1 MDEPKRTS
9 PRWSSTTK
17 LVVGLTFVAIV
28 AALLIQFHTIVGPL
42 LMAFIFSYLLHPVAG
57 LINRSLH
64 VSWRAAVGILFLLI
78 LFLLLGLLTLGGVG
92 LVNQI
97 QSLITALQINLERLP
112 TIIEDV
118 AAWASRFGVDLSHID
133 LTAVSDQLLSM
144 GQSILSQMGSLIG
157 TLAGSAASFLGWTLF
172 VLLVSFFVLVES
184 GGLREDILKVDL
196 PGYSDDL
203 RRLGRE
209 LARIWNAF
217 LRGQI
222 IIFAATVAIYFV
234 VLNILG
240 VRYAIGLALGAGFAR
255 FVPYVGPAINWTALA
270 LVTFFQPY
278 QPFGAESQ
286 LYYTLLVFVIALVI
300 DQVFDNIVSPRIMA
314 DALRVH
320 PAAVLV
326 AAIISASLLGVLGVV
341 IAAPMLATLQLFGQY
356 TVRKMFDLNPWP
368 EPEAH
373 SAPPPMPAWLMRLR
387 DWWISLRKPKQPE
400 DGGGAEKK
408 D

>member
-1 MDEPKRTS
+1 MNETGHSAS
-9 PRWSSTTK
+9 PRWGATTK
-17 LVVGLTFVAIV
+17 LVVALTFVAIV
-28 AALLIQFHTIVGPL
+28 AALLVRFHTIIGPL

-57 LINRSLH
+57 FISRSLH
-64 VSWRAAVGILFLLI
+64 VSWRAAVGILFFLI
-78 LFLLLGLLTLGGVG
+78 LILLLGLLTLGGVG

-97 QSLITALQINLERLP
+97 QSLITLLQTSLDQLP

-118 AAWASRFGVDLSHID
+118 AAWAAKFGLDLSHLD
-133 LTAVSDQLLSM
+133 LTSVSDQLLSF
-144 GQSILSQMGSLIG
+144 GQSLLSQMGSIIG
-157 TLAGSAASFLGWTLF
+157 SVASSAASFLGWTLF

-222 IIFAATVAIYFV
+222 IIFAATVVIYFV
-234 VLNILG
+234 VLNVLG
-240 VRYAIGLALGAGFAR
+240 VRYAIGLALAAGFAR
-255 FVPYVGPAINWTALA
+255 FVPYVGPAFNWTALA
-270 LVTFFQPY
+270 LVAFFQPY
-278 QPFGAESQ
+278 TLFGMNE
-286 LYYTLLVFVIALVI
+286 LYYTLLVIVIALVI
-300 DQVFDNIVSPRIMA
+300 DQVFDNYVSPRIMA
-314 DALRVH
+314 DVLRVH

-356 TVRKMFDLNPWP
+356 TFRKMLDLNPWP
-368 EPEAH
+368 EPEARPGPRRRAH
-373 SAPPPMPAWLMRLR
+373 WLARLR
-387 DWWISLRKPKQPE
+387 SLWKSLRRKMKVPQKRE
-400 DGGGAEKK
+400 ETEK
-408 D
+408 